1 MIIFG
6 SVSSSVA
13 LSNLKF
19 MKELNKNEKF
29 AKLTGG

>member
-1 MIIFG
+1 MIICG
-6 SVSSSVA
+6 SVSVYVA
-13 LSNLKF
+13 LCNLKF